1 MLRTLWMTFDGR
13 STGSSGAHGCT
24 TLFSLVC
31 FYFPL
36 VRGRDFASGEAEGDS
51 MIFLRT
57 WATGG
62 ENATD
67 ALFLETTTEPMVYA
81 G

>member
-1 MLRTLWMTFDGR
+1 MTFDGC
-13 STGSSGAHGCT
+13 STGSSGAHGYT
-24 TLFSLVC
+24 TLLSLVC

-51 MIFLRT
+51 MKFLRA

-67 ALFLETTTEPMVYA
+67 ALFSLETTTEPMFYA